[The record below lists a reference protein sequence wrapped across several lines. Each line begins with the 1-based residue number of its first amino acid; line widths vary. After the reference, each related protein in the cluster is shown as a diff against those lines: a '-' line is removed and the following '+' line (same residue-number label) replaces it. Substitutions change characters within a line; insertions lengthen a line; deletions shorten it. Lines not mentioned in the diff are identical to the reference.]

1 MRKEMKKGM
10 CMMLALMMAGSMA
23 ACGEAKTETNQD
35 SGTESAGA
43 TKTEDTAKKESAGEK
58 TKISFAIWD
67 EVQKPVFDEIVTKF
81 ETENPNIDVELQL
94 TPWSQYWTKLDAAM
108 GSDSAAD
115 VFWMNTYLPKYAE
128 AGVLEPLDEYI
139 AADGVNL
146 DDYVSVV
153 KDSYNYNDVQ
163 YCMPKGMDTVQ
174 VFYNKAIFEKYG
186 VEEPKEGWSWE
197 DMTGLAGQLKA
208 KIAEA
213 GSDEYPVL
221 MELDPQP
228 SSFNFIA
235 QSGGF
240 VLSEDR
246 KTAGFDQ
253 EGTLKAYA
261 DMVSLMDEGLMPG
274 SEVLSDTKGTD
285 LFLSQKGAIL
295 FMGSWKTAVIDEA
308 SFAEQVGTIAMP
320 SKESGN
326 QSVIGGLG
334 YAINSNSKNKEAA
347 WELVK
352 YLAAEES
359 NKMQAEAKIDVPAL
373 ISAQQ
378 YYKADYVDTD
388 VIFKVA
394 ETGFPFPTSASVA
407 EWLPTL
413 NEISAKIFSKELTP
427 EEGCKQMQE
436 AAQGALDS
444 EQ

>member
-1 MRKEMKKGM
+1 MKKGM
-10 CMMLALMMAGSMA
+10 CMMLTLLMAGSLA
-23 ACGEAKTETNQD
+23 ACGNSQADAGKDEAKKDN
-35 SGTESAGA
+35 SS
-43 TKTEDTAKKESAGEK
+43 EK
-58 TKISFAIWD
+58 TKISFALWD
-67 EVQKPVFDEIVTKF
+67 EVQKPVFDEIVEKF
-81 ETENPNIDVELQL
+81 ETENPDIDVELQL

-139 AADGVNL
+139 EKDKVNM

-153 KDSYNYNDVQ
+153 KDAYNYNDVQ

-174 VFYNKAIFEKYG
+174 VFYNKGIFEKYG
-186 VEEPKEGWSWE
+186 VEEPQAGWTWE
-197 DMTGLAGQLKA
+197 DMKNLAGQLKA
-208 KIAEA
+208 KIEEA
-213 GSDEYPVL
+213 GSDEYPIL

-228 SSFNFIA
+228 SFFNFIN
-235 QSGGF
+235 QSGGY
-240 VLSEDR
+240 VLSDDM
-246 KTAGFDQ
+246 KKAGFDQ
-253 EGTLKAYA
+253 EGTVKAYT

-320 SKESGN
+320 AKESGN

-334 YAINSNSKNKEAA
+334 YAVNSSSKDKDAA
-347 WELVK
+347 WKLVK
-352 YLAAEES
+352 YLAGEES

-378 YYKADYVDTD
+378 YYKAEHVDVN
-388 VIFKVA
+388 VIFDVA
-394 ETGFPFPTSASVA
+394 ETGFPFPTSSSVA
-407 EWLPTL
+407 EWLPTV
-413 NEISAKIFSKELTP
+413 NEFSAKIFAKELTP

-436 AAQGALDS
+436 ATQSALDS
-444 EQ
+444 ES

>member
-1 MRKEMKKGM
+1 
-10 CMMLALMMAGSMA
+10 MLTLIMAGSLA
-23 ACGEAKTETNQD
+23 ACGNSQADAGKDET
-35 SGTESAGA
+35 
-43 TKTEDTAKKESAGEK
+43 KKENSSEK
-58 TKISFAIWD
+58 TKVTFALWD
-67 EVQKPVFDEIVTKF
+67 EVQKPVFDQIVEKF
-81 ETENPNIDVELQL
+81 ETENPDIDVELQL

-139 AADGVNL
+139 EKDKVNM

-153 KDSYNYNDVQ
+153 KDAYNYNDVQ

-174 VFYNKAIFEKYG
+174 VFYNKGIFEKYG
-186 VEEPKEGWSWE
+186 VEEPQTGWTWE
-197 DMTGLAGQLKA
+197 DMKELAGQLKS
-208 KIAEA
+208 KIEEA
-213 GSDEYPVL
+213 GSDEYPIL

-228 SSFNFIA
+228 SFFNFIN
-235 QSGGF
+235 QSGGY
-240 VLSEDR
+240 VLSDDM

-253 EGTLKAYA
+253 EGTVKAYT
-261 DMVSLMDEGLMPG
+261 DMVALMDEGLMPG

-295 FMGSWKTAVIDEA
+295 FMGSWKTAVIDDA

-320 SKESGN
+320 AKEDGN

-334 YAINSNSKNKEAA
+334 YAVNSSSKDKDAA
-347 WELVK
+347 WKLVK
-352 YLAAEES
+352 YLAGEES

-378 YYKADYVDTD
+378 YYKAEHVDVN
-388 VIFKVA
+388 VIFDVA
-394 ETGFPFPTSASVA
+394 KTGFPFPTSSSVA
-407 EWLPTL
+407 EWLPTV
-413 NEISAKIFSKELTP
+413 NEISAKIFAKELTP

-436 AAQGALDS
+436 ATKSALDS
-444 EQ
+444 ES

>member
-1 MRKEMKKGM
+1 M
-10 CMMLALMMAGSMA
+10 
-23 ACGEAKTETNQD
+23 
-35 SGTESAGA
+35 
-43 TKTEDTAKKESAGEK
+43 
-58 TKISFAIWD
+58 
-67 EVQKPVFDEIVTKF
+67 FDQIVEKF
-81 ETENPNIDVELQL
+81 ETENPDIDVELQL

-139 AADGVNL
+139 EKDKVNM

-153 KDSYNYNDVQ
+153 KDAYNYNDVQ

-174 VFYNKAIFEKYG
+174 VFYNKGIFEKYG
-186 VEEPKEGWSWE
+186 VEEPQTGWTWE
-197 DMTGLAGQLKA
+197 DMKELAGQLKS
-208 KIAEA
+208 KIEEA
-213 GSDEYPVL
+213 GSDEYPIL

-228 SSFNFIA
+228 SFFNFIN
-235 QSGGF
+235 QSGGY
-240 VLSEDR
+240 VLSDDM

-253 EGTLKAYA
+253 EGTVKAYT
-261 DMVSLMDEGLMPG
+261 DMVALMDEGLMPG

-295 FMGSWKTAVIDEA
+295 FMGSWKTAVIDDA

-320 SKESGN
+320 AKEDGN

-334 YAINSNSKNKEAA
+334 YAVNSSSKDKDAA
-347 WELVK
+347 WKLVK
-352 YLAAEES
+352 YLAGEES

-378 YYKADYVDTD
+378 YYKAEHVDVN
-388 VIFKVA
+388 VIFDVA
-394 ETGFPFPTSASVA
+394 KTGFPFPTSSSVA
-407 EWLPTL
+407 EWLPTV
-413 NEISAKIFSKELTP
+413 NEISAKIFAKELTP

-436 AAQGALDS
+436 ATKSALDS
-444 EQ
+444 ES

>member
-1 MRKEMKKGM
+1 MKKRM
-10 CMMLALMMAGSMA
+10 CMMLALLMAGSLA
-23 ACGEAKTETNQD
+23 ACGNSQAEAGKDE
-35 SGTESAGA
+35 
-43 TKTEDTAKKESAGEK
+43 AKKESSPEK
-58 TKISFAIWD
+58 TKITFALWD
-67 EVQKPVFDEIVTKF
+67 EVQKPVFDEIIEGF
-81 ETENPNIDVELQL
+81 EAKNSEFDVELQL

-139 AADGVNL
+139 EKDKINL

-153 KDSYNYNDVQ
+153 KDAYNYNDIQ

-174 VFYNKAIFEKYG
+174 VFYNKGIFEKYG
-186 VEEPKEGWSWE
+186 VEEPQAGWTWE
-197 DMTGLAGQLKA
+197 NMKDLAGQLKS
-208 KIAEA
+208 KIEEA

-221 MELDPQP
+221 MEMDPQP
-228 SSFNFIA
+228 SFFNFID

-246 KTAGFDQ
+246 KKAGFDQ
-253 EGTLKAYA
+253 EGTVKAYA
-261 DMVSLMDEGLMPG
+261 DMVALMDEGLMPG

-320 SKESGN
+320 AKENGN
-326 QSVIGGLG
+326 RSVIGGLG
-334 YAINSNSKNKEAA
+334 YAINSSSKNKDAA

-352 YLAAEES
+352 YLAGEES

-378 YYKADYVDTD
+378 YYKADHVDVN
-388 VIFKVA
+388 VIFDVA
-394 ETGFPFPTSASVA
+394 KTGFPFPTSSSVA
-407 EWLPTL
+407 EWLPTV
-413 NEISAKIFSKELTP
+413 NEISAKIFAKELTP

-436 AAQGALDS
+436 AAQSALDS
-444 EQ
+444 ES